1 MSPVEGTGGPGEP
14 VLDRARGGGQT
25 RRMTS
30 SFVRRASTALSPLA
44 LLAVIAAPAH
54 AREASTTTATA
65 AVNPQSDAAKAWNF
79 AASDVPVDPNIV
91 FGVLPNGM
99 KYALLKNSTPRDSVV
114 IRMRFDVG
122 SFAEADDQRGLAHF
136 LEHMAFNGSK
146 GVPEGEMIK
155 LLERKGLAFGADT
168 NASTGF
174 DETIYKLDLPGAS
187 DDLIDTGL
195 MLMRETASELT
206 IDPAAVDRER
216 GIILS
221 ERRARDTY
229 QLRNVIDQLDF
240 QMQGM
245 TVANRLPIG
254 TEEVIRTA
262 PATRLR
268 DLYDRYYRPE
278 RATLVMVGDFDPA
291 AVEAKIKA
299 RFADWK
305 GRGPAGSDPDI
316 GTVDYQRSAA
326 ADDFIDP
333 AIQDMVTIAAFKPWV
348 QEPDTK
354 AKRARTLAEDIGEA
368 IVSRRLSK
376 IALAEDSPILTGYF
390 SEAAGWKVFDQV
402 TVGAIA
408 KEGAWQEALAL
419 LEQEQRRAIE
429 HGFTQAEVDE
439 QLATRRTAL
448 RNAVAGVATRRS
460 EALADA
466 LVNAAKGDFVFV
478 RPETSQTLFEAAA
491 PSLDAAT
498 VTAAFRKRMEGFS
511 APLVRVSAKKPI
523 EGGTDTILAA
533 FRASTQVAVAP
544 PAEAANAAFA
554 YDNFGT
560 PGKIVGDDRI
570 EDLGIRRVRFANN
583 VMLNIKKTDFQRD
596 RVMLSLRV
604 DGGNLLATRDDPTR
618 VSLAGSLMLGGLQ
631 AHSLDELRSI
641 LAGRTVSPSFGNATD
656 AFGGTALTSPE
667 DFALQAKLMAAYL
680 THPGFRPDGLALIRR
695 VLPQQYAA
703 NDATPAAVI
712 GRDAGGILANDD
724 PRAQTPPLA
733 KLLTLDWEQLKPAIA
748 DSFAKGAIEIGVVGD
763 IDEQAAIDA
772 IAATFGALP
781 ERRAAFDPRA
791 DARIREYAK
800 DRSERTLIHKG
811 PAEQAEL
818 RVYWPARD
826 DSDLAEAMRLNLLVR
841 VMQLK
846 LTEELRERLGESY
859 SPGAAASLSDEFPG
873 YGHLF
878 AASNVD
884 YKDLATTR
892 AAIFAIAS
900 ELRDAPVDPD
910 LLDRARRPLVE
921 AMTKSRRENV
931 YWLNYVAE
939 ATSQADR
946 LDRSRNGIAEVEAA
960 TSAELQALAKRYLV
974 DHKALVIKAVSDKA
988 GT

>member
-1 MSPVEGTGGPGEP
+1 
-14 VLDRARGGGQT
+14 
-25 RRMTS
+25 MTKNL
-30 SFVRRASTALSPLA
+30 VRRASTALSPLV
-44 LLAVIAAPAH
+44 LLIATTAPAY
-54 AREASTTTATA
+54 AGEASAKAVATTT
-65 AVNPQSDAAKAWNF
+65 VNPQDAAANAWNF
-79 AASDVPVDPNIV
+79 AASDIPVDPNIV

-99 KYALLKNSTPRDSVV
+99 KYALLKNSTPKDSVV
-114 IRMRFDVG
+114 LRMRFDVG

-136 LEHMAFNGSK
+136 LEHMAFNGSTH
-146 GVPEGEMIK
+146 VPEGEMIK

-174 DETIYKLDLPGAS
+174 DETVYKLDLPGAS

-195 MLMRETASELT
+195 MLMREAASELT

-229 QLRNVIDQLDF
+229 QLRSLIDQLDF
-240 QMQGM
+240 QMKGM
-245 TVANRLPIG
+245 TVASRIPVG

-262 PATRLR
+262 PAARLR

-299 RFADWK
+299 HFADWK
-305 GRGPAGSDPDI
+305 GRGPAGADPDI
-316 GTVDYQRSAA
+316 GNVDYARPAA
-326 ADDFIDP
+326 ADDFVDP
-333 AIQDMVTIAAFKPWV
+333 AIQDSVTIARFKPWV
-348 QEPDTK
+348 DERDTK
-354 AKRARTLAEDIGEA
+354 AKRARKLAEDVGEA
-368 IVSRRLSK
+368 IVSRRLAK
-376 IALAEDSPILTGYF
+376 IALREDSPILTGYF
-390 SEAAGWKVFDQV
+390 SDAEGWKIFDQV
-402 TVGAIA
+402 TVGAVA
-408 KEGAWQEALAL
+408 KEGAWKEALAL
-419 LEQEQRRAIE
+419 VEQEQRRAIE

-439 QLATRRTAL
+439 QLAIRRTAF
-448 RNAVAGVATRRS
+448 RNAVAGVTTRRS
-460 EALADA
+460 ETLADA
-466 LVNAAKGDFVFV
+466 LVAAAEGDFVFT
-478 RPETSQTLFEAAA
+478 RPETSQALFEAVA
-491 PSLDAAT
+491 PSLDAAA
-498 VTAAFRKRMEGFS
+498 VTAAFRKRMEGLS
-511 APLVRVSAKKPI
+511 PPLARVTTKKPVEDGTAAILADLQASAK
-523 EGGTDTILAA
+523 
-533 FRASTQVAVAP
+533 VAVAA
-544 PAEAANAAFA
+544 PAEAATAAFA
-554 YDNFGT
+554 YDDFGT
-560 PGKIVGDDRI
+560 PGKIVSDERV
-570 EDLGIRRVRFANN
+570 EDLNIRRIRFANN
-583 VMLNIKKTDFQRD
+583 VMLNIKTTDFQKD
-596 RVMLSLRV
+596 KVMVSLRV
-604 DGGNLLATRDDPTR
+604 DGGNLLATKGDPTK
-618 VSLAGSLMLGGLQ
+618 VSLAGSLMLGGLE
-631 AHSLDELRSI
+631 AHSYDELRSI
-641 LAGRTVSPSFGNATD
+641 LAGKTISPVFGNATD
-656 AFGGTALTSPE
+656 SFGGSAVTSPE

-680 THPGFRPDGLALIRR
+680 IHPGYRADGLALIRR

-724 PRAQTPPLA
+724 PRSQTPPLDKVMA
-733 KLLTLDWEQLKPAIA
+733 LDWAQLEPAIA
-748 DSFAKGAIEIGVVGD
+748 DSFAHGAIEIGVVGD
-763 IDEQAAIDA
+763 IGEQAAIDA

-791 DARIREYAK
+791 DARVREYAT

-826 DSDLAEAMRLNLLVR
+826 DSDLAEAMRLNLLAR

-873 YGHLF
+873 YGHIF

-892 AAIFAIAS
+892 AAIFAIAK
-900 ELRDAPVDPD
+900 EFRDTPVDAD

-921 AMTKSRRENV
+921 AMVKSRRENS

-939 ATSQADR
+939 AATHADR

-960 TSAELQALAKRYLV
+960 TPAELQTLARRYLA
-974 DHKALVIKAVSDKA
+974 DDKALVIKAVSDKA
-988 GT
+988 GR

>member
-1 MSPVEGTGGPGEP
+1 
-14 VLDRARGGGQT
+14 
-25 RRMTS
+25 MTKN
-30 SFVRRASTALSPLA
+30 FVRRASTALSPLV
-44 LLAVIAAPAH
+44 LLIATVAPVH
-54 AREASTTTATA
+54 ARDASAPTAATTAT
-65 AVNPQSDAAKAWNF
+65 NPQTEAAKAWNF

-99 KYALLKNSTPRDSVV
+99 KYALLKNSTPKDSVV
-114 IRMRFDVG
+114 LRMRFDVG

-136 LEHMAFNGSK
+136 LEHMAFNGSTN
-146 GVPEGEMIK
+146 VPEGEMIK

-174 DETIYKLDLPGAS
+174 DETVYKLDLPNGS

-195 MLMRETASELT
+195 MLMRETGSELK
-206 IDPAAVDRER
+206 IDPTAVDRER

-229 QLRNVIDQLDF
+229 QLRNLIDQLDF

-245 TVANRLPIG
+245 KVASRIPVG
-254 TEEVIRTA
+254 TEEVIKTA
-262 PATRLR
+262 PAARLR

-299 RFADWK
+299 RFGDWK
-305 GRGPAGSDPDI
+305 GRGPAGADPEI
-316 GTVDYQRSAA
+316 GKVDYQRAAA

-333 AIQDMVTIAAFKPWV
+333 AIQDMVTLAAFKPWV
-348 QEPDTK
+348 DEADTK

-368 IVSRRLSK
+368 IVNRRLAK
-376 IALAEDSPILTGYF
+376 IALNEDSPILGGYF

-402 TVGAIA
+402 TVGAVA
-408 KEGAWQEALAL
+408 KEGAWKEALAL
-419 LEQEQRRAIE
+419 IEQEQRRAIE

-439 QLATRRTAL
+439 QLANRRTAFK
-448 RNAVAGVATRRS
+448 NAVAGVTTRRS
-460 EALADA
+460 DALADA
-466 LVNAAKGDFVFV
+466 LLTAAKGDFVFV
-478 RPETSQTLFEAAA
+478 RPETSQALFEATA
-491 PSLDAAT
+491 PSLSAAA
-498 VTAAFRKRMEGFS
+498 VTAAFRKRMAGFS
-511 APLVRVSAKKPI
+511 APLARVSAKKPI
-523 EGGTDTILAA
+523 EGGTDAILSAL
-533 FRASTQVAVAP
+533 RASTQVAVAAP
-544 PAEAANAAFA
+544 TQAAIAAFA

-560 PGKIVGDDRI
+560 PGKIVSDDRV
-570 EDLGIRRVRFANN
+570 EDLGIRRIRFANN
-583 VMLNIKKTDFQRD
+583 VMLNIKKTDFQKET
-596 RVMLSLRV
+596 VYLSVRV
-604 DGGNLLATRDDPTR
+604 DGGNLLATRDDPTK
-618 VSLAGSLMLGGLQ
+618 VALAGSMVLGGLE
-631 AHSLDELRSI
+631 AHSVDDLRSI
-641 LAGRTVSPSFGNATD
+641 LAGRTVNPSFGSGTD
-656 AFGGTALTSPE
+656 YFGGTATSSPG
-667 DFALQAKLMAAYL
+667 DFALQAKLMAAFL
-680 THPGFRPDGLALIRR
+680 THPGYRPDGLALIRR

-703 NDATPAAVI
+703 NDATPAAVL

-724 PRAQTPPLA
+724 PRSQTPPLA
-733 KLLTLDWEQLKPAIA
+733 KLMTLDWAQLKPVVA
-748 DSFAKGAIEIGVVGD
+748 DSLTNGAIEIGVVGD

-791 DARIREYAK
+791 EARVREYAK

-826 DSDLAEAMRLNLLVR
+826 DSDLAEAMQLNLLVR

-892 AAIFAIAS
+892 AAIFAIAK
-900 ELRDAPVDPD
+900 ELRDAPVDAD
-910 LLDRARRPLVE
+910 LLDRARKPLVE
-921 AMTKSRRENV
+921 AMTKSRRENA

-939 ATSQADR
+939 ATTQADR
-946 LDRSRNGIAEVEAA
+946 LDRSRKGIGEVEVA
-960 TSAELQALAKRYLV
+960 TPAQLQALAKRYLV
-974 DHKALVIKAVSDKA
+974 DGKALVIKAVSDKA
-988 GT
+988 GK